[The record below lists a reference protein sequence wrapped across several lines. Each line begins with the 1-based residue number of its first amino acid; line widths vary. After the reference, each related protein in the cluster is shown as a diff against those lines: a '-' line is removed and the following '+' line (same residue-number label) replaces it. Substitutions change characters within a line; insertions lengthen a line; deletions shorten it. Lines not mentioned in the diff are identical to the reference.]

1 MRMLVSFR
9 KQSVHSNP
17 HAAKQIAIGFN
28 FLFQSTEKISTSK
41 RKFGQCFLC
50 LFRSIPLW
58 GSACMSVLRGRRNKA
73 ADEVQYHVH
82 VSFGLC
88 MAHTGQSRRQMQH
101 CQRVVAQK
109 SSDEHCYFQSSSANE
124 GDVSEIREGENTFY
138 GHP

>member
-1 MRMLVSFR
+1 MRMLVKSTCR
-9 KQSVHSNP
+9 QANSHRV
-17 HAAKQIAIGFN
+17 Q
-28 FLFQSTEKISTSK
+28 LFISIHREDKHIKEKIWTM
-41 RKFGQCFLC
+41 FPMFVQG
-50 LFRSIPLW
+50 IPLW
-58 GSACMSVLRGRRNKA
+58 GSACMSVLGGRRNKA